1 MTNNNHKRP
10 HIPTNIQ
17 FKLWL
22 AAGGRCEFP
31 GCNEIVHR
39 DGLTLKEVNWSNIA
53 HIISWSPDGPRGHPT
68 LSKKLAKEFSN
79 LMLMCSKHA
88 HLIDAELYVTE
99 YPVEK
104 LRLIKQEHERRIETL
119 TSVTSEAKTHAIVIQ
134 SNIGNTPVE
143 VNLKEIYLAITENRM
158 YPSNVDPFL
167 IDLTGDSGSG
177 NEEFYKVKASEIS
190 IRVKA
195 FLDVF
200 NSASKKQHISVF
212 PLALMPLLVH
222 FGKELGDKHSIQL
235 FQHHRNPSGWVWSDN
250 EDYPEYVVNTPDSLD
265 KSSKDVFLK
274 VSLSDYISEDKL
286 ASLPKLNTNIY
297 EISIPHPTTS
307 FLINR
312 NQIPK
317 YDTVY
322 RQVLNEIQ
330 RIHGVDC
337 QIHLLL
343 AAPAPIAVQCGL
355 SLLARKD
362 PRIIVYDFDSQKKG
376 FFKALII

>member
-10 HIPTNIQ
+10 HIPTNVQ

-31 GCNEIVHR
+31 GCNEIVYR

-53 HIISWSPDGPRGHPT
+53 HIISWSPDGPRGHSS

-88 HLIDAELYVTE
+88 HLIDVEPYVTE

-104 LRLIKQEHERRIETL
+104 LREIKREHEKRIEIL
-119 TSVTSEAKTHAIVIQ
+119 TSVTNEAKTHVIVIQ
-134 SNIGNTPVE
+134 SNIGNNPVE
-143 VNLKEIYLAITENRM
+143 VNLNEVNLAVTENRM
-158 YPSNVDPFL
+158 YPSNTMPFVL
-167 IDLTGDSGSG
+167 DLTGDFGKGDES
-177 NEEFYKVKASEIS
+177 FYKAKAKETRN
-190 IRVKA
+190 RVKS
-195 FLDVF
+195 FINIF
-200 NSASKKQHISVF
+200 NATSRRQHISVF

-235 FQHHRNPSGWVWSDN
+235 FQHHRSPSNWRWSD
-250 EDYPEYVVNTPDSLD
+250 EETYQEYIINKPKHID
-265 KSSKDVFLK
+265 KSSKDVYLK
-274 VSLSDYISEDKL
+274 ISLSDYIGEDKL
-286 ASLPKLNTNIY
+286 RLLPNINSNVY
-297 EISIPHPTTS
+297 EITISNPTTG
-307 FLINR
+307 FLVNR

-317 YDTVY
+317 YDAVY
-322 RQVLNEIQ
+322 RQLLNEIQ
-330 RIHGVDC
+330 YIHGLDC

-343 AAPAPIAVQCGL
+343 AVPAPIAVQCGL

-362 PRIIVYDFDSQKKG
+362 PKIIVYDYDFQKKG
-376 FFKALII
+376 FFKALTI